1 MKFVSCYLC
10 DNLVKELTFGLVC
23 STKKTLSY
31 NSLIFLWAASR
42 SYYYIFC
49 AFLLRFGDVLVTRR
63 PVKMLAGFANGSPHP
78 GATEGGACKARWRLG
93 AQQHFLTGENVWP
106 LVIVLRWHAT
116 YVSICWHART
126 LKSRASDLDNRG
138 PGDDG
143 RTEDAVGTAHTWRRR
158 EGTGRCGSSAR
169 PHMMDNGTG
178 VTRATADS
186 PTRWRGRRRRRAQAR
201 NWPDLTLYKDRYK
214 EDGGE
219 SRQASTARDTSRH
232 RGTD

>member
-23 STKKTLSY
+23 STKKMLSY

-49 AFLLRFGDVLVTRR
+49 VFLLRFGDVLVTRR

-78 GATEGGACKARWRLG
+78 VATEGGACKARWRLG

-126 LKSRASDLDNRG
+126 LKSRASDLDHGQPGTWRRWAHRRCRGHGTHMEEKRRNRAVRQQRTTTY
-138 PGDDG
+138 DG
-143 RTEDAVGTAHTWRRR
+143 RTTAPP
-158 EGTGRCGSSAR
+158 A
-169 PHMMDNGTG
+169 
-178 VTRATADS
+178 
-186 PTRWRGRRRRRAQAR
+186 
-201 NWPDLTLYKDRYK
+201 
-214 EDGGE
+214 
-219 SRQASTARDTSRH
+219 
-232 RGTD
+232 